1 MGALKSPYFQ
11 NGRSRLVTG
20 YSKTLLVTA
29 SFVVLAGCSTLK
41 NTQNTMDQMAYYT
54 GHMASSTARMANATE
69 RMEAKSDRLLNNLG
83 NKGTTVE
90 RAVQNYSQ
98 AILDNERGMIKALQG
113 IREELGQLQAK
124 GPVGPKTEIRE
135 QLKADAALQARLK
148 ELESRLAA
156 IESTIEAKNNR
167 KAP

>member
-1 MGALKSPYFQ
+1 MS
-11 NGRSRLVTG
+11 G
-20 YSKTLLVTA
+20 YSKKLLVAA
-29 SFVVLAGCSTLK
+29 SLIALAGCGRLPDLNRMQS
-41 NTQNTMDQMAYYT
+41 NMDQMVYYM
-54 GHMASSTARMANATE
+54 GQMVSSTARMANTAE
-69 RMEAKSDRLLNNLG
+69 RMEAKSDGMMNDLG
-83 NKGTTVE
+83 KKGSTVE

-113 IREELGQLQAK
+113 IRQEVGQLQAK
-124 GPVGPKTEIRE
+124 GPVGPKTESHE

-148 ELESRLAA
+148 ELEARLAT